1 MKYNIKIN
9 ILYFPKSSSEIN
21 GNKWIE
27 IGIYLL
33 YQNETSWYQN
43 KLTKSFFLVLSL
55 FSSTDEKNIEFQ

>member
-55 FSSTDEKNIEFQ
+55 FSSTEEKNIEFQ